1 MSNISSNTLFH
12 FTPTA
17 KCLIGILK
25 NGFQPRYSYEECH
38 IKSPD
43 GQSKPLFRNAIPMVS
58 FCDIPLSQIK
68 EHIKT
73 YGSYG
78 IGMSK
83 DWGKRKGLNPV
94 LYLTESAVLS
104 QNVDSILDIVI
115 HRNSQLPLD
124 LRASSVDI
132 VRYVKPYS
140 GSFCRNG
147 KLRRNLRFYDE
158 REWRYVPAISSTI
171 DKLFLT
177 KDEFDNEIIRARYNK
192 KLEEAIL
199 SFEPDDIKYVI
210 IKKEEQI
217 PLMIKA
223 LREIKA
229 PNYDERTI
237 EILTSRI
244 ITSQQ
249 ILSDL

>member
-1 MSNISSNTLFH
+1 MSNISANTLFH

-17 KCLIGILK
+17 KRLIGILK
-25 NGFQPRYSYEECH
+25 NGFQPHYSYEECH
-38 IKSPD
+38 IESPD

-68 EHIKT
+68 EHIET
-73 YGSYG
+73 YGFYG

-94 LYLTESAVLS
+94 LYLTESAVFS
-104 QNVDSILDIVI
+104 QNVDSILDVVI
-115 HRNSQLPLD
+115 HKNSELPLK

-147 KLRRNLRFYDE
+147 KLRPNVRFYDE
-158 REWRYVPAISSTI
+158 REWRYVPAIGSKI

-177 KDEFDNEIIRARYNK
+177 KDEFDNEIIRAQYNK

-199 SFEPDDIKYVI
+199 SFEQDDIKYVI
-210 IKKEEQI
+210 IEKEEEI
-217 PLMIKA
+217 PLVIRA

-229 PNYDERTI
+229 PNI
-237 EILTSRI
+237 EILMSKI

-249 ILSDL
+249 ILNDL